1 MDEEAKLNKL
11 QKDIMMIQGIIEKDP
26 ENAEAALDKF
36 LGTSNI
42 LYKKKED
49 VPKDLEEKI
58 CTFLFGANK

>member
-11 QKDIMMIQGIIEKDP
+11 QKDIVMIQEIIDKNP
-26 ENAEAALDKF
+26 ENAEQE
-36 LGTSNI
+36 LGKLLNVSNI

-58 CTFLFGANK
+58 CTFLFGVK